1 MERLSQEIERV
12 RERSGNRLLILGHH
26 YQRESV
32 LRHADEIGD
41 SLELSRKAAE
51 HRSAERIVFCGVK
64 FMAESADILTGP
76 AQAVFMPD
84 TRAGCPMS
92 DMADRAP
99 VEAAWEFLESQGGG
113 WLPVVYV
120 NSSAEIKAL
129 CGRWGGCTCTSSNA
143 PKALQWVFAQGKK
156 VFFLPDEHLAANT
169 AHDLGLADEQVAV
182 YDWRLRDGGL
192 TKAALA
198 AARVLAWKGFCI
210 VHAAF
215 GVAQVREVRE
225 KIPGAKI
232 IVHPET
238 PKEVVRLADAHG
250 STSQI
255 VKYVEDAPDGAVIVI
270 GTEANLVERLAK
282 QQAGRVSVK
291 VLRPSVCANMAK
303 TNEQN
308 LLDVLQNWPEACRIQ
323 VPEEVAADARIALRR
338 MLAL

>member
-1 MERLSQEIERV
+1 MNNVSDEIERI
-12 RERSGNRLLILGHH
+12 RRQWGRRLLILGHH

-32 LRHADEIGD
+32 LRHVDVIGD

-51 HRSAERIVFCGVK
+51 HPEAERIVFCGVK

-76 AQAVFMPD
+76 GQTVFMPD

-92 DMADRAP
+92 DMADGASAL
-99 VEAAWEFLESQGGG
+99 AAWEFLASQGGG

-120 NSSAEIKAL
+120 NSSAQIKAL

-143 PKALQWVFAQGKK
+143 PKALKWVFAQGRK
-156 VFFLPDEHLAANT
+156 VFFLPDEHLATNT
-169 AHDLGLADEQVAV
+169 AHDLGLADNQVAV
-182 YDWRLRDGGL
+182 YDWRLPNGGL
-192 TKAALA
+192 KKADLDA
-198 AARVLAWKGFCI
+198 AQVIAWKGYCI
-210 VHAAF
+210 VHVAF
-215 GVAQVREVRE
+215 SVAQVREVRE

-250 STSQI
+250 STAQI
-255 VKYVEDAPDGAVIVI
+255 VKYVEDAPDGSVIVV

-282 QQAGRVSVK
+282 QQTGRVTVK

-308 LLDVLQNWPEACRIQ
+308 LLDVLQNWPKLCEVH
-323 VPEEVAADARIALRR
+323 VPQDVATDARIALQR